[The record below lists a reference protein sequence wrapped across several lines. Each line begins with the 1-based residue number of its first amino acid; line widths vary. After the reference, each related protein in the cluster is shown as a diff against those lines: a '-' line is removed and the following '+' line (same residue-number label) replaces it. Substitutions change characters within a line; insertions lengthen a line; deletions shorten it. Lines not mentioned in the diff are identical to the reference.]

1 MSRLTGEG
9 GVSGGYQRLKSHQS
23 LGEIL
28 ETAMS
33 FEHSAHEFYTQL
45 VDKVSKPMRALVQE
59 LANEE
64 REHYALFQKLKDNP
78 DVTRHIS
85 EQISTPSSDHRFSD
99 YIHLPDLGEHPDDQ
113 TVLQYALGREHA
125 AMEQYTALAEDT
137 PDGPLKDAFTF
148 LAQQE
153 LEHKRELEKRYY
165 ETVHSGGV

>member
-1 MSRLTGEG
+1 MSNATGEG
-9 GVSGGYQRLKSHQS
+9 GGSSSYQRLKSHQS

-33 FEHSAHEFYTQL
+33 FEHTAREFYTQL
-45 VDKVSKPMRALVQE
+45 LDRVSKPLRALVQE
-59 LANEE
+59 LADEE
-64 REHYALFQKLKDNP
+64 GEHYALFQQLKNNP
-78 DVTRHIS
+78 DVNHHID
-85 EQISTPSSDHRFSD
+85 EQIRTPPSDHRFSD

-137 PDGPLKDAFTF
+137 PDGPLKDVFSF

-165 ETVHSGGV
+165 EIIHSGGV